1 MNATTYP
8 NSTYA
13 AATKLQRDLPGIQ
26 TLTIRRVLRES
37 GIELKRSV
45 LATDLIGGVV
55 QFFVDLLV
63 ENQTRLYRDIDNLL
77 NARYDYESDAT
88 RLKIIDNYVTMVLD
102 SIHEWFKANEKID
115 ETSRLEEFL
124 QEVYGMTTKLL
135 TERMIQELSFSSSIR
150 HEQVEKA
157 RAYALILDAMR
168 KDYTYEVN
176 IIEPGRLDRAS
187 SRYDIVRDDITP
199 GLTPVVDEEEVQ
211 AHYLKMKSIIEKET
225 PFVGQV
231 FTSKRGGHTVC
242 ILEKGET
249 MVLRKQWNDGTVETV
264 TMPYSKFT
272 KYMQ

>member
-1 MNATTYP
+1 
-8 NSTYA
+8 
-13 AATKLQRDLPGIQ
+13 
-26 TLTIRRVLRES
+26 
-37 GIELKRSV
+37 
-45 LATDLIGGVV
+45 
-55 QFFVDLLV
+55 
-63 ENQTRLYRDIDNLL
+63 
-77 NARYDYESDAT
+77 
-88 RLKIIDNYVTMVLD
+88 
-102 SIHEWFKANEKID
+102 
-115 ETSRLEEFL
+115 
-124 QEVYGMTTKLL
+124 
-135 TERMIQELSFSSSIR
+135 
-150 HEQVEKA
+150 
-157 RAYALILDAMR
+157 MR